1 MAGVG
6 GCLASVAVFARS
18 ERTTLQVDHH
28 PPGPPTDLRRYF
40 GVLWR
45 RKWWILVPVVLL
57 GTGAFLR
64 ADAQTAQ
71 YEARG
76 EVLVTQM
83 ADTGVP
89 FLDQS
94 LSDEAER
101 TIENEIELMDSRDVR
116 ERVAGIVGRGV
127 SVTTSTSGNSDVI
140 AVSSTNDDPQQAADD
155 VNAFTRAYLE
165 IRQANRLQD
174 LRAVRQQVVAD
185 QGAVRQNL
193 ATLQAP
199 IRRVEDLISITPDGP
214 ERDALFNER
223 DSLRDANN
231 YQRSNL
237 NLQLSELN
245 STLDAIDG
253 SIELTDGGITI
264 ITEAPVPSEP
274 FTPQP
279 KKDSLVA
286 ASLALVLGLALAFVA
301 EFSFDRLT
309 NQEDLEDALPED
321 RFLGAIPEIDEMEEA
336 SGSSLLGFGPEQ
348 SIGAEAYRA
357 LAASIEFARLDKPVT
372 VIHLTSP
379 VSGEGKSTTVA
390 NLAAALAETGAR
402 VAMVDADVRRPAL
415 YRILGARHDVGLS
428 SVLLGRVTL
437 AEALQEV
444 PELPGVRLLS
454 PGELPPNPTK
464 MLYARRT
471 EEVFAE
477 LRAQFDVVLVD
488 GPPVLPVADA
498 LILTQFSDMTIL
510 VVRSGVTRRRALR
523 RARHALARVES
534 ASLALILN
542 AAPLTGPDGYG
553 YYGRYYHD
561 EDADQGESKGRRRG
575 RRTSVHRA

>member
-1 MAGVG
+1 V
-6 GCLASVAVFARS
+6 
-18 ERTTLQVDHH
+18 QVHNQQSA
-28 PPGPPTDLRRYF
+28 PPTDIRRYF

-57 GTGAFLR
+57 GTGAFLK
-64 ADAQTAQ
+64 ANAQAEQ
-71 YEARG
+71 YQAKG
-76 EVLVTQM
+76 EVLVTQV

-101 TIENEIELMDSRDVR
+101 TIENEIELMDSRDIR
-116 ERVAGIVGRGV
+116 ERVAAIVGRSV
-127 SVTTSTSGNSDVI
+127 AVTTGTSGNSDVI
-140 AVSSTNDDPQQAADD
+140 AVSSTNEDPQQAADD
-155 VNAFTRAYLE
+155 VNDFTSAYLQ
-165 IRQANRLQD
+165 IRRADRLQD
-174 LRAVRQQVVAD
+174 LRTIRQQVVAD
-185 QGAVRQNL
+185 QAAVRRNL
-193 ATLQAP
+193 AALQAP
-199 IRRVEDLISITPDGP
+199 IRQVEELIAITPEGP
-214 ERDALFNER
+214 ARDALYNER

-231 YQRSNL
+231 YERSNL
-237 NLQLSELN
+237 NAQLSQLN

-253 SIELTDGGITI
+253 SIELTDGGIAI
-264 ITEAPVPSEP
+264 ITEAAPPSEP

-279 KKDSLVA
+279 KKDALVA
-286 ASLALVLGLALAFVA
+286 ASLALVFGLALAFAA

-309 NQEDLEDALPED
+309 NQEDLEEALPED
-321 RFLGAIPEIDEMEEA
+321 RFLGAIPEIDEMEQTA
-336 SGSSLLGFGPEQ
+336 GSSLLGFGPEQ

-390 NLAAALAETGAR
+390 NLAAAFAETGAR

-415 YRILGARHDVGLS
+415 DRILGAHHDVGLS
-428 SVLLGRVTL
+428 SVLLGKTTL
-437 AEALQEV
+437 GEALQEI
-444 PELPGVRLLS
+444 PDLPGVRLLS

-464 MLYARRT
+464 MLYARKT
-471 EEVFAE
+471 EDVFAE

-523 RARHALARVES
+523 RARNALARVES

-542 AAPLTGPDGYG
+542 AAPLSGPDGYG
-553 YYGRYYHD
+553 YYGRYYND
-561 EDADQGESKGRRRG
+561 EDEEPTKGRRRW
-575 RRTSVHRA
+575 RRRAASRG

>member
-1 MAGVG
+1 M
-6 GCLASVAVFARS
+6 
-18 ERTTLQVDHH
+18 QVHNQQSA
-28 PPGPPTDLRRYF
+28 PPTDIRRYF

-57 GTGAFLR
+57 GTGAFLK
-64 ADAQTAQ
+64 ANAQTQQ
-71 YEARG
+71 YQANG
-76 EVLVTQM
+76 EVLVTQV

-94 LSDEAER
+94 LSDEAKR
-101 TIENEIELMDSRDVR
+101 TIENEIELMDSRDIR
-116 ERVAGIVGRGV
+116 ERVAAIAGRNI
-127 SVTTSTSGNSDVI
+127 SVTTATSGNSDVI
-140 AVSSTNDDPQQAADD
+140 AVASTNEDPQQAADD
-155 VNAFTRAYLE
+155 VNDFTTAYLE
-165 IRQANRLQD
+165 IRRADRLQD
-174 LRAVRQQVVAD
+174 LRTVRQQVVAD
-185 QGAVRQNL
+185 QEAVRRNL
-193 ATLQAP
+193 AALQAP
-199 IRRVEDLISITPDGP
+199 LRQVEELIAITPEGP
-214 ERDALFNER
+214 DRDALFNER

-264 ITEAPVPSEP
+264 ITEAAPPSEP

-279 KKDSLVA
+279 KKDALVA
-286 ASLALVLGLALAFVA
+286 ASIALLVGLVLAFAA

-309 NQEDLEDALPED
+309 NQEDLEEALPED
-321 RFLGAIPEIDEMEEA
+321 RFLGAIPEIDEMEQTD
-336 SGSSLLGFGPEQ
+336 GSSLLGFGPEQ

-390 NLAAALAETGAR
+390 NLAAAFAETGAR

-415 YRILGARHDVGLS
+415 YRILGARHDIGLS
-428 SVLLGRVTL
+428 SVLLGKVPL
-437 AEALQEV
+437 AEALQEI
-444 PELPGVRLLS
+444 PDLPGVRLLS

-471 EEVFAE
+471 EDVFAE

-542 AAPLTGPDGYG
+542 AAPLSGPDGYG
-553 YYGRYYHD
+553 YYGQYYND
-561 EDADQGESKGRRRG
+561 EDEEPTKGRRRG
-575 RRTSVHRA
+575 RRRAAARE